1 MDQAVVDAVRKDWT
15 TAPVSDRV
23 RAGLSL
29 AQRMT
34 QEPTAV
40 DAAFVQGLRDQGL
53 TNAHMERV
61 ANIAFVFAVINRGAD
76 AVQFPVPQGDA
87 LGVVSKELNHAGTK
101 IRVPAFKPTWL
112 RCDDGVIRPAGVA
125 QGKVRIGTAPAPW
138 TLLCAGTSRPSPR
151 ACGARPDPTSPCR
164 KPSTTTSA
172 G

>member
-87 LGVVSKELNHAGTK
+87 LGVVSKELNHAGTSCTLAGERPCTNTWWPRAA
-101 IRVPAFKPTWL
+101 RVWA
-112 RCDDGVIRPAGVA
+112 V
-125 QGKVRIGTAPAPW
+125 
-138 TLLCAGTSRPSPR
+138 SRPM
-151 ACGARPDPTSPCR
+151 
-164 KPSTTTSA
+164 PSVAPVTRTVL
-172 G
+172 GMVGP